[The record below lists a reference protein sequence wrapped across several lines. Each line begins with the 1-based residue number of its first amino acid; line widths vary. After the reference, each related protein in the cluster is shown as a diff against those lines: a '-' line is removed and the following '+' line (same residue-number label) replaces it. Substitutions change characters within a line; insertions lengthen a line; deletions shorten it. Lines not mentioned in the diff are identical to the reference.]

1 MIKIQG
7 GTIHTAVDREAFQ
20 GDILID
26 GGKIK
31 KIGANLQEE
40 AESVIDAKGLDVFPG
55 FIDAHC
61 HVGLDVLGGG
71 PAGMEFNETNDPV
84 TPQLRAIDGLNP
96 FDKHLELARKGG
108 VTCIATGPG
117 SSNAIGGTFAAIKT
131 YGKRADNMIVKDPI
145 GMKCAFGEN
154 PKKFYQTKGISS
166 RMTNAAVIRNILKKA
181 QIYME
186 KLDAAGGDKS
196 KYPAYDQKL
205 EALLPVLRREIP
217 LKAHVHQAN
226 DIFTALRIAREFDV
240 DITLEHVTEGY
251 LVADEL
257 AKEKVSMAVGPFFC
271 SGSKLEFRNVS
282 MENAGILANAGCQ
295 VCIVTDA
302 PLIPLQGLPLYAGM
316 AVKAGMDE
324 YDALR
329 AITINAAKHLG
340 IADRVGSLEEGKDA
354 DLVLVNGSLF
364 SAVCNIQYVF
374 IDGKV
379 MAGASADGE

>member
-7 GTIHTAVDREAFQ
+7 GTIHTAVNREAFQ

-26 GGKIK
+26 GKRIK
-31 KIGANLQEE
+31 KIGTDIPEE
-40 AESVIDAKGLDVFPG
+40 AESVIDARGLDIFPG

-61 HVGLDVLGGG
+61 HVGLDVFGGG

-84 TPQLRAIDGLNP
+84 TPQLRAIDGINP

-131 YGKRADNMIVKDPI
+131 WGKRADNMIVKDPI

-166 RMTNAAVIRNILKKA
+166 RLTNAAVIRNALKKA
-181 QIYME
+181 QIYKE
-186 KLDAAGGDKS
+186 KLDAARGDRA
-196 KYPAYDQKL
+196 KYPAYDQKS
-205 EALLPVLRREIP
+205 EALLPVLSRDIP

-226 DIFTALRIAREFDV
+226 DIFTALRIAKEFQV

-251 LVADEL
+251 LVVDEL
-257 AKEKVSMAVGPFFC
+257 VQEKVSMAVGPFFC
-271 SGSKLEFRNVS
+271 SGSKLEFQNVS
-282 MENAGILANAGCQ
+282 IANAGILANAGCH
-295 VCIVTDA
+295 VCLITDA

-316 AVKAGMDE
+316 AIKAGMDKYE
-324 YDALR
+324 ALR
-329 AITINAAKHLG
+329 AITINAAEHLG

-354 DLVLVNGSLF
+354 DLVIVSGSPF
-364 SAVCNIQYVF
+364 TAMGDIRYVW
-374 IDGKV
+374 IDGRQV
-379 MAGASADGE
+379 EGICANS